1 VESVDISGL
10 TSLVAFNAGATGGT
24 GTVIARYAP
33 GPTGARSMVSSITE
47 IRAVN
52 VDFSNAN
59 GYTSPYMPTSPTQFA
74 NQGGMDLYN
83 QDLDATALNQL
94 YTDLSS
100 GTGGGGVFVGQN
112 PGTGSD
118 NPSIASNYSIHGS

>member
-1 VESVDISGL
+1 
-10 TSLVAFNAGATGGT
+10 
-24 GTVIARYAP
+24 
-33 GPTGARSMVSSITE
+33 MVSITE
-47 IRAVN
+47 IRAI

-59 GYTSPYMPTSPTQFA
+59 GYISVMPTSPTQFA

-94 YTDLSS
+94 YTDLSG
-100 GTGGGGVFVGQN
+100 GTGGGGIFVGQN

-118 NPSIASNYSIHGS
+118 NPSIASNYTIHGS